1 MLLCVPWS
9 TRAKDNTR
17 NQPKTL
23 KCLHQSWPLCLG
35 LVSLGSEPG
44 WWIFVCGPHVPS
56 ENPQASE
63 WTGTAR
69 GFGYSRWIWNQ
80 VQKLSFKLNGTAV
93 SLYSQFLKLQ
103 REERLG
109 WGRWVESR
117 SQRTHFPYACES
129 WSIQLIIWLVQKW
142 QCRRRLFLL
151 IKIWISTLK
160 LFNRLSHELWYILV
174 CTVLCMLRQLFWL
187 LEVPQISHETE
198 DCNLHIK

>member
-93 SLYSQFLKLQ
+93 SIYSQFLKLQ

-109 WGRWVESR
+109 WDRWVESR

-129 WSIQLIIWLVQKW
+129 WSPDPGAESQGLRGLWFVRSRLQSTSWLA
-142 QCRRRLFLL
+142 
-151 IKIWISTLK
+151 
-160 LFNRLSHELWYILV
+160 SHNDPL
-174 CTVLCMLRQLFWL
+174 
-187 LEVPQISHETE
+187 
-198 DCNLHIK
+198 